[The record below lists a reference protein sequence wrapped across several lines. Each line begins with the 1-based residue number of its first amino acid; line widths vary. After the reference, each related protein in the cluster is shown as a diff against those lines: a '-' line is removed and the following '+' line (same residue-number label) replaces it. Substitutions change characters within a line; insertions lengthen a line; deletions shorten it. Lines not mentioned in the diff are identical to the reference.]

1 SPVLSGRGGVTGVTE
16 LTGTIVFT
24 SRAAVNSG
32 RGASSF
38 CSGCA
43 VTAGLLPDGVVAVT
57 VCTGIV
63 RKFPSARRGS
73 DAATGFA
80 SEDCSSFLAF
90 SLACSIVIQV
100 SDVVALHSNSVLVP
114 AQPESN
120 NVPSRGIKKEICF
133 IVPHLSHRSSQNHS
147 SNP

>member
-1 SPVLSGRGGVTGVTE
+1 MADDKHPGYQYKALSIMLPSAHQVLSGRGGVTGVTE
-16 LTGTIVFT
+16 LTGTTVFT

-80 SEDCSSFLAF
+80 SEDRSSFWPSHWPAPSSYRYRMWWRYTQIPYWF
-90 SLACSIVIQV
+90 RHSRKVIR
-100 SDVVALHSNSVLVP
+100 SP
-114 AQPESN
+114 AE
-120 NVPSRGIKKEICF
+120 E
-133 IVPHLSHRSSQNHS
+133 
-147 SNP
+147 